1 MGNIRYY
8 GTVATDGSTKI
19 TCTTDTL
26 TISKISINNILS
38 NYTISVNLFI
48 QEPLSVTNQIPVY
61 TLNLNM
67 GDNLRDF
74 DGYLLN
80 KGDYIQLITDVA
92 GTKYQINA
100 YSL

>member
-1 MGNIRYY
+1 MGNVRYY

-19 TCTTDTL
+19 TCTTETL
-26 TISKISINNILS
+26 NISKVIVNNIVS
-38 NYTISVNLFI
+38 NYTITINLFI

-61 TLNLNM
+61 TLNLDM

-80 KGDYIQLITDVA
+80 KGDYMQLITNVA
-92 GTKYQINA
+92 NTKYQVNA
-100 YSL
+100 YTL